1 MNRTCN
7 ATRGLVR
14 LAVFVTLACLLL
26 AAPFARAEQTVPAV
40 AGSRERAFPTGGLS
54 AEDAIEGYIHQTMY
68 FQTNRY
74 AQPRSYSRLSQRL
87 PDAESRLY
95 EALKAKI
102 VQVARG
108 ELSSTAFEIPI
119 KDIYDDVHYTAEDLG
134 VASPGGEWQNF
145 GGGPERLLR

>member
-1 MNRTCN
+1 MNRNCN

-14 LAVFVTLACLLL
+14 LTVLAALVCLLL
-26 AAPFARAEQTVPAV
+26 AAPFARAEQTVLAV
-40 AGSRERAFPTGGLS
+40 AGSRERVCPTGGLS
-54 AEDAIEGYIHQTMY
+54 AEDAIEGYIHQTLY

-87 PDAESRLY
+87 PDAERRLY

-108 ELSSTAFEIPI
+108 RAFQ
-119 KDIYDDVHYTAEDLG
+119 HG
-134 VASPGGEWQNF
+134 V
-145 GGGPERLLR
+145 